1 MTNKELLLIK
11 IQSSKEELAKLEKK
25 QQNLQLNIDRLRM
38 KIRNQEFQLEHIKVE
53 KEIQVKDQTNVGES
67 SNIEDQILSQ
77 LK

>member
-53 KEIQVKDQTNVGES
+53 KEIQVKDQTSVGES

>member
-38 KIRNQEFQLEHIKVE
+38 KIRNQVFQLEHIKVE
-53 KEIQVKDQTNVGES
+53 KEIQVKDQTSVGES